1 MLFTELED
9 SHDRVELFSWLA
21 CSVIA
26 LVAGSW
32 HRPSSSWLA
41 VHTAKTI
48 QSGKQRIN
56 YEGRKSSHTKTCF
69 MYILCSERV
78 SLQAGPSGPG
88 WSVVSSLHVEV
99 IRVGREVRPLPRK
112 ATRDRALRG
121 FYLEVYAYMG
131 ATSLVQM
138 SGLVLTWK
146 RGQIP
151 LL

>member
-1 MLFTELED
+1 M
-9 SHDRVELFSWLA
+9 
-21 CSVIA
+21 
-26 LVAGSW
+26 
-32 HRPSSSWLA
+32 
-41 VHTAKTI
+41 
-48 QSGKQRIN
+48 
-56 YEGRKSSHTKTCF
+56 
-69 MYILCSERV
+69 
-78 SLQAGPSGPG
+78 
-88 WSVVSSLHVEV
+88 
-99 IRVGREVRPLPRK
+99 GREVRPLPRK